1 MARDVTIE
9 IRLRIAGADWYGNG
23 LNHRDVLADIR
34 DALDD
39 ILHLQ
44 HYQSIKVTM
53 DKENDYGKE
62 T

>member
-9 IRLRIAGADWYGNG
+9 IRLRITGADWYGNG

-39 ILHLQ
+39 ILSIQ

>member
-9 IRLRIAGADWYGNG
+9 IRLKIAGADWYGNG
-23 LNHRDVLADIR
+23 LNHQDVLADIR

-39 ILHLQ
+39 VLRVQ
-44 HYQSIKVTM
+44 RYQSIKVKM
-53 DKENDYGKE
+53 DKEEEYGIE

>member
-9 IRLRIAGADWYGNG
+9 IRLKITGADWYGNH

-39 ILHLQ
+39 VLRVQ
-44 HYQSIKVTM
+44 RYQSIKVKM
-53 DKENDYGKE
+53 DKEDDYGKE
-62 T
+62 E

>member
-9 IRLRIAGADWYGNG
+9 IRLTIAGRDWYGND
-23 LNHRDVLADIR
+23 LDHRDVLADIR

-39 ILHLQ
+39 VLHVQ
-44 HYQSIKVTM
+44 RYQSILVKM
-53 DKENDYGKE
+53 DKEEKYGNK

>member
-9 IRLRIAGADWYGNG
+9 IRLKIAGADWYSNG
-23 LNHRDVLADIR
+23 LNHQDVLTDIR

-39 ILHLQ
+39 VLRVQ
-44 HYQSIKVTM
+44 RYQSIKVKM
-53 DKENDYGKE
+53 DKEEEYGNK